1 MTIRILT
8 IPLLNY
14 KIRLLIIVASITV
27 LLWSG
32 LEDNHVWGVVLLGWF
47 VAILATTVFIM
58 SRFGNL
64 SITQSTLL
72 KLSPLIGAIIGASAS
87 ISTALL
93 MLFKDVRHA
102 HAFPDYPPQMIFD
115 TITRLPF
122 WALSSALIL
131 FSITGF
137 GLLYRNIKH
146 IEFDDKTQT
155 KAID

>member
-1 MTIRILT
+1 MFIMPTS
-8 IPLLNY
+8 NY
-14 KIRLLIIVASITV
+14 KLRLLIISASITV

-32 LEDNHVWGVVLLGWF
+32 LEDNQIFSVVILGWL
-47 VAILATTVFIM
+47 VSILATTVFIM

-87 ISTALL
+87 VSTALL

-102 HAFPDYPPQMIFD
+102 HTFPDYPPQMILD
-115 TITRLPF
+115 TITRLPL

-137 GLLYRNIKH
+137 WILYRDIKH

-155 KAID
+155 KATD